1 MSSKKPVPEITQ
13 AEVESEIAALAGES
27 QSHAPT
33 TSKTLTP
40 TEKHKIREVVAEM
53 MQVRDENNPLVKSI
67 MTAVQNALFSSA
79 SSQQTRK
86 LAPISRQVPASF
98 QAQDLFSPSELEA
111 EVDGV
116 SENIEEE
123 VLSDEEQDQEFDFDN
138 IPPSGMQT
146 KNKTES
152 PKTLDEDLFN
162 MYGLAEN
169 WKLAPEVIPW
179 FQSIVDKEVP
189 APILKEINEAFVPSD
204 SLQPLFTAPALPL
217 AINKKLF
224 TAPKSLARGPKLI
237 NFSLHRA
244 QKELCVAYKP
254 LIESLNFF
262 YSETFIFLIETVP
275 DCKAELI
282 RQKTLLSQTLAII
295 ISASL
300 KVSSARKDA
309 LRPLLKFSSTG
320 ILGHNP
326 TSEHVLGSADL
337 ASLSEQATKEYRA
350 LSGVFRNASEN
361 RARYRPS
368 VRGFNRFLNYR
379 GSTPRYGY
387 QGYTKYPKNQEDQ
400 NYRRQRSRPKN
411 RRSRPSSTK

>member
-1 MSSKKPVPEITQ
+1 MSSKKPVPEISQ

-27 QSHAPT
+27 HAPT

-40 TEKHKIREVVAEM
+40 TENHQIKEVVTGM
-53 MQVRDENNPLVKSI
+53 TQVRDENNPLVKSI
-67 MTAVQNALFSSA
+67 MTAVQNALSSSA

-86 LAPISRQVPASF
+86 PAPISRQVPASF

-111 EVDGV
+111 EVDGD
-116 SENIEEE
+116 SENVEEE
-123 VLSDEEQDQEFDFDN
+123 VLSDDEQEFEFDN

-146 KNKTES
+146 KNKAES

-162 MYGLAEN
+162 MYGLTEN

-204 SLQPLFTAPALPL
+204 TLQPLFTAPALPL

-224 TAPKSLARGPKLI
+224 TAPKSLSRGPKMI

-275 DCKAELI
+275 GCKAELI

-368 VRGFNRFLNYR
+368 GRGFNRFLNYR
-379 GSTPRYGY
+379 GSNPHYGY
-387 QGYTKYPKNQEDQ
+387 QGYTRYPKNQDDQ
-400 NYRRQRSRPKN
+400 NYRRPRSRPKN
-411 RRSRPSSTK
+411 RRGRPSSTK

>member
-1 MSSKKPVPEITQ
+1 MTQ
-13 AEVESEIAALAGES
+13 S
-27 QSHAPT
+27 
-33 TSKTLTP
+33 
-40 TEKHKIREVVAEM
+40 
-53 MQVRDENNPLVKSI
+53 RDGNNPLVKTI
-67 MTAVQNALFSSA
+67 MTAVQNALFSST
-79 SSQQTRK
+79 SSQQTGK
-86 LAPISRQVPASF
+86 TAPISRQMPASF
-98 QAQDLFSPSELEA
+98 QAQDLFSPSELEL
-111 EVDGV
+111 EVDGD
-116 SENIEEE
+116 SENVEEE
-123 VLSDEEQDQEFDFDN
+123 ALSDNEQELDFDN

-146 KNKTES
+146 KTKAEI

-189 APILKEINEAFVPSD
+189 AQILKEINEAFVPSD
-204 SLQPLFTAPALPL
+204 ILQPLFTAPALPL

-224 TAPKSLARGPKLI
+224 TAPKSMTRVPKMI

-254 LIESLNFF
+254 LIECLNFF

-282 RQKTLLSQTLAII
+282 RLKTLLSQTLAII

-361 RARYRPS
+361 RPRYRPS
-368 VRGFNRFLNYR
+368 VRGLNRYFNYR
-379 GSTPRYGY
+379 GSTPRFGY
-387 QGYTKYPKNQEDQ
+387 QGYTRFPKNQEDQ
-400 NYRRQRSRPKN
+400 NYRRPRSRPKN